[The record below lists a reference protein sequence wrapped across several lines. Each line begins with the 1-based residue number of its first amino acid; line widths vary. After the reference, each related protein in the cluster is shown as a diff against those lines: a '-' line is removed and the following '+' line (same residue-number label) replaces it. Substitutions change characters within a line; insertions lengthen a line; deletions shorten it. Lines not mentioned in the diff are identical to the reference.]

1 VNRSSRGAQLG
12 QLAAGPQPRQGQGR
26 VAAAGQ
32 RQAQPRRLVLEQE
45 PERGVHQLGADHV
58 IVIQDQQQR
67 LICVRLAGY
76 LVDQGRHQR
85 LERR

>member
-1 VNRSSRGAQLG
+1 
-12 QLAAGPQPRQGQGR
+12 
-26 VAAAGQ
+26 
-32 RQAQPRRLVLEQE
+32 VLEQE
-45 PERGVHQLGADHV
+45 PERLVHQLRADHV

-67 LICVRLAGY
+67 IICVRLAGY